1 MNVRKIVK
9 NKKISNAYEIA
20 SIIFV
25 ELILFAIN
33 RDKLCFIDRITQR
46 LAKINILYV
55 KIFQAFALNNSIIDE
70 KINNMLLKFTDN
82 APWTNNDI
90 DYNTLFKLEDEE
102 YIKFIDDLSSPMN
115 AGMISLVYRAKKR
128 TNDSSV
134 IIKIKRKNIENKLND
149 AIENLLFFI
158 YVLSFFPIIQKYQ
171 LSEIVHKNIDIIKHQ
186 INFHEE
192 VQNIIRMKNNCK
204 NLKYVKIPSVFK
216 DVTDKYG
223 NVILMEKINGVSIHK
238 IAEEDYE
245 GFAKQVL
252 KFGFVTTLIHG
263 VTHGDLHSGNILFI
277 KDENDTKYKYKIGVL
292 DFGIIFDVETNH
304 KAMLF
309 EVISELFNNPPEI
322 TAEKLLTSGIIE
334 PVDALKMIPVDHY
347 NNILNFTTEI
357 IRETVYNS
365 KQANQI
371 QLYKFLSQFKTYI
384 STAEIANF
392 GLKPS
397 DNFVK
402 TQLVLAMAHGVTL
415 TLCKDDYMSVADKV
429 INELFHTNMI
439 L

>member
-1 MNVRKIVK
+1 MNKYKEIVFLL
-9 NKKISNAYEIA
+9 NAFA
-20 SIIFV
+20 IIFI
-25 ELILFAIN
+25 ELLLFAIY
-33 RDKLCFIDRITQR
+33 RDKLYFIDRITHR

-55 KIFQAFALNNSIIDE
+55 KVFQAFALNNSIIDE

-82 APWTNNDI
+82 APWTNHDI
-90 DYNTLFKLEDEE
+90 DYDTLFKLEDDEH
-102 YIKFIDDLSSPMN
+102 IKFIDDLSFPMN
-115 AGMISLVYRAKKR
+115 AGMISLVYTAKKR
-128 TNDSSV
+128 TDNSSV

-149 AIENLLFFI
+149 AIENLLFFM

-171 LSEIVHKNIDIIKHQ
+171 LSEIVNKNIDIIKHQ

-192 VQNIIRMKNNCK
+192 VQNILRMKNNCK

-216 DVTDKYG
+216 EVTDKYG
-223 NVILMEKINGVSIHK
+223 NVILMEKIDGIPIHK
-238 IAEEDYE
+238 VAEEDYE

-304 KAMLF
+304 KTMLF
-309 EVISELFNNPPEI
+309 DVISELFNNTPEI

-334 PVDALKMIPVDHY
+334 PVDALKMIPIDHY
-347 NNILNFTTEI
+347 NNILKFTTEI

-384 STAEIANF
+384 STSEIANF

-415 TLCKDDYMSVADKV
+415 TLCKDDYMSIADKV